1 MNNAFNINLTN
12 GPVVPVIIITDNCI
26 FTFIKLYFHLLTAVA
41 KKVKVTNKK
50 IKKEQP
56 IFLIYLIHTCPFI
69 RPWLSH

>member
-12 GPVVPVIIITDNCI
+12 GPVVPVIIITDTC
-26 FTFIKLYFHLLTAVA
+26 TFIKLYFHLLTAVA

-69 RPWLSH
+69 RPRLSH